1 VAARTARDE
10 GGAVTAEAALVLP
23 ALAAVTVAMAWLV
36 SLGVAHVKVV
46 DAARESARAAARG
59 ESDLTAAATGRQVAG
74 PGARVV
80 LSRSGDRVVATV
92 SAPVRGPGG
101 LFGFLPPLVLHAE
114 AVAAREAGS

>member
-114 AVAAREAGS
+114 AVAAREPGS